1 MDATTIVSVTGM
13 ATTLLGALGAA
24 VIQGRMATKNALT
37 KRMDEQR
44 DATYVDAIIYAQMI
58 DERLN
63 ELLENPTRS
72 HRSRPPQ
79 PDDLVIR
86 ARLFLVAPNAMT
98 KAFGSL
104 TVAWEVLTWR
114 LNEDGP
120 RQYGEYEANRDEL
133 DVRRVAGALE
143 ALKNAIRPSR

>member
-24 VIQGRMATKNALT
+24 VIQGRMATKNAST
-37 KRMDEQR
+37 KGMDEQR
-44 DATYVDAIIYAQMI
+44 DTTYVDAIIYAQMI

-63 ELLENPTRS
+63 GLLENPLTRS

-79 PDDLVIR
+79 PDDLMIR

-98 KAFGSL
+98 KAFGNL

-120 RQYGEYEANRDEL
+120 GQSQPTATNWTSGE
-133 DVRRVAGALE
+133 
-143 ALKNAIRPSR
+143 